1 VLGEP
6 SSTGIARAV
15 SRAYHRMPHADFSRD
30 LIQRCPKAAL
40 VLPLGNVEWSDWG
53 RPDRV
58 TESLRR
64 LGKMPAFPT
73 REAPSIPG
81 GLPVEAVL
89 GQPKVASEM
98 HL

>member
-1 VLGEP
+1 
-6 SSTGIARAV
+6 
-15 SRAYHRMPHADFSRD
+15 MPEADFSRD
-30 LIQRCPKAAL
+30 LVQRCPEAAL

-53 RPDRV
+53 RPERV

-64 LGKMPAFPT
+64 LGKRPTFPT
-73 REAPSIPG
+73 REALPTTG

-89 GQPKVASEM
+89 GQPKVATEM